1 MVMPPTAA
9 ASGPHYVAP
18 NADCGT
24 ATPCYAT
31 LQAAIDA
38 AQPGDEIRV
47 AQGVYTDVTAF
58 EYTLAGW
65 TDTITQAVFIDIS
78 LTVRGGYTITDWSTA
93 QPITYPTVID
103 PQGRGRGAVVTIPDP
118 GTPITVTLEGL
129 SITHG
134 YAQGSGGGLFVRGG
148 KVTISGCH
156 VYSNTGGSLASG
168 IYLGGDDMT
177 LTNNVVA
184 HNTGPGYG
192 VGIEMGVPALAR
204 NRITHNTNGLLLWST
219 MAKLTN
225 TLIAANAE
233 EGLSVVGGQNQ
244 AWHTTI
250 ADNGTV
256 GVDVV
261 SSGQGAGHL
270 AMTNTIIAGSATG
283 VRVRGIAGFV
293 TSTVR
298 GTATLWDNVTDTHT
312 VNAGGRIITTRDL
325 HGDPAFVGSG
335 DYHLT
340 AESPARNRGWHSPV
354 RDDLDGESRDPMPD
368 LGADEYFDPGSIRQ
382 VYLPVVVDNA
392 VVMIVT
398 AVR

>member
-1 MVMPPTAA
+1 MVTLPTAA
-9 ASGPHYVAP
+9 ASGPSYVAP
-18 NADCGT
+18 HADCGT
-24 ATPCYAT
+24 AMPCYAT
-31 LQAAIDA
+31 LQDAVDA

-65 TDTITQAVFIDIS
+65 TDTITQAVFIDTS

-93 QPITYPTVID
+93 QPITYPTVIN

-134 YAQGSGGGLFVRGG
+134 YAQGSGGGLYVHGASA
-148 KVTISGCH
+148 VISGCYLAH
-156 VYSNTGGSLASG
+156 NAGGFIGTG
-168 IYLGGDDMT
+168 IYLNGRTMT

-192 VGIEMGVPALAR
+192 VGIEMGEPVLTR

-219 MAKLTN
+219 VATLTN
-225 TLIAANAE
+225 NLIAANE
-233 EGLSVVGGQNQ
+233 GEGLSVIGGRNQ

-256 GVDVV
+256 GVNVMN
-261 SSGQGAGHL
+261 SGQGAGHL
-270 AMTNTIIAGSATG
+270 TMTNTIIAGSATG
-283 VRVRGIAGFV
+283 VRVRGIAEFV
-293 TSTVR
+293 TSTVQL
-298 GTATLWDNVTDTHT
+298 TVTLWDNATDTHT
-312 VNAGGRIITTRDL
+312 VDAGGRILTTRDL
-325 HGDPAFVGSG
+325 HGDPAFIGSG

-340 AESPARNRGWHSPV
+340 AESPARNRGWSSWV
-354 RDDLDGESRDPMPD
+354 QDDLDGEPRDPLPD
-368 LGADEYFDPGSIRQ
+368 LGADEYFDPGSIRS
-382 VYLPVVVDNA
+382 VYLPLLLLTNG
-392 VVMIVT
+392 
-398 AVR
+398 